1 MMKRMLVVGA
11 VLVLGGF
18 SSQAWASLI
27 VDGSVNTGEYG
38 HVLVDSEAPGQL
50 YQDTGLDIDSLYYDR
65 ANIGGVDYVQFGLT
79 VDVLASYDM
88 DGDPSS
94 ALGETQFWAV
104 FYDSTHT
111 TRQYRVEISTDASGV
126 TSFGLAQW
134 TGAWTTV
141 ALGAG
146 DYSVNVGTALE
157 FRIKADKLTGLD
169 MTPYVFGQLDG
180 RGNWPDDQITGIV
193 PEPATLGLMACGLV
207 ASLICRR
214 RRS

>member
-1 MMKRMLVVGA
+1 MLKRVLVVGV

-18 SSQAWASLI
+18 SSDAWASLI

-38 HVLVDSEAPGQL
+38 YVLADFEAPGQP
-50 YQDTGLDIDSLYYDR
+50 YQGTGLDIDSLYYDR

-79 VDVLASYDM
+79 VAAPASYDV

-94 ALGETQFWAV
+94 ALGESQFWAV
-104 FYDSTHT
+104 LYDSTHT

-134 TGAWTTV
+134 GAGWTTV
-141 ALGAG
+141 ALGVG
-146 DYSVNVGTALE
+146 DYDVSVGTGLE
-157 FRIKADKLTGLD
+157 FRIRADKLVGLD

-180 RGNWPDDQITGIV
+180 RGNWPDDQITGVI
-193 PEPATLGLMACGLV
+193 PEPATLSLMAGGLV